1 MPALT
6 HPAGGD
12 GVEPKL
18 SAAAD
23 GTFFVLY
30 LNERTWV
37 GAEGLA
43 LANEVRVAR
52 RVGIPIVMLHENDAA
67 RGGCAFACLF
77 KTTPTDLIN
86 EVRILLLL
94 VLLQCWPPGL
104 GSQCGISRVVKTT
117 PTDLINVG
125 VHTAPL
131 PVFQGL
137 YDALAL
143 AMHAGDEYRQVPTLP
158 PRATPY

>member
-86 EVRILLLL
+86 
-94 VLLQCWPPGL
+94 
-104 GSQCGISRVVKTT
+104 
-117 PTDLINVG
+117 VG